1 MGSRVS
7 LKSEHIMTIFN
18 SLHFTMATIK
28 EFTRTAPGL
37 TKQGPSPMLID
48 AVRPAFRTN
57 WSKAK
62 TWYSS
67 LALSSSVF
75 RFFCCISD
83 EELDAINL
91 DNEVRDAVRVEMT
104 RHDAATDKTVV
115 QVVAAAVYLETG
127 YDLTNIGAAAIVVA
141 AKANPDVIIFG
152 DVACSTKDEQAVI
165 VEPTATVVNE
175 TKDDCVRVVPRF
187 AASMVVCMRAKF
199 GWLVLNEANRLLI
212 EREYLRVCREGHV
225 RQKDVVHHA
234 QIVLNAYFGESVLDH
249 VATARSRVPKWL
261 RKALGTPPVSAGVI
275 C

>member
-1 MGSRVS
+1 
-7 LKSEHIMTIFN
+7 
-18 SLHFTMATIK
+18 MATIK
-28 EFTRTAPGL
+28 EFTRTTLGL
-37 TKQGPSPMLID
+37 TTPGSSPMLID
-48 AVRPAFRTN
+48 AVRPASHVN

-62 TWYSS
+62 TWYAS

-104 RHDAATDKTVV
+104 RHDAATDKSVV
-115 QVVAAAVYLETG
+115 QVVAAAVYEETG
-127 YDLTNIGAAAIVVA
+127 YDLTNVGATSIVEVGFPA
-141 AKANPDVIIFG
+141 EDVIVIG
-152 DVACSTKDEQAVI
+152 DVACPIKDGQAVI
-165 VEPTATVVNE
+165 LPTTAIPCV
-175 TKDDCVRVVPRF
+175 KGDDCVRVVPRF

-199 GWLVLNEANRLLI
+199 GWLALNEANRLLI

-234 QIVLNAYFGESVLDH
+234 QIVLNAYFGEGVLDH
-249 VATARSRVPKWL
+249 VATARSRVPAWL
-261 RKALGTPPVSAGVI
+261 RKALGTPPVSIGAI